1 VAASGCVLLGA
12 ATSSQAAPAPEP
24 SSALVTDAHVNALGV
39 LVFGVTGAFELGSG
53 NWGAAARLR
62 WVDSGLY
69 ARSTL
74 PASAD
79 QSLAFSYGGALG
91 ARYYSAAHGALTGWF
106 AGPAL
111 ELVHTRIED
120 PRVAKIATVTSLVVP
135 EIEAGYRWRAGSW
148 LFDLGLAGGYA
159 IVLSKGVENIQGGTG
174 ASAAQNSAANKPYA
188 SVLGDVGFYF

>member
-1 VAASGCVLLGA
+1 VQSAPPVKTHRLLLAAASGCLLLGA
-12 ATSSQAAPAPEP
+12 ATTAWAAPVPLEP
-24 SSALVTDAHVNALGV
+24 SSALATDAHVNALGV
-39 LVFGVTGAFELGSG
+39 LVFGVTGAFELGGG

-120 PRVAKIATVTSLVVP
+120 GVAKIATVTSLV
-135 EIEAGYRWRAGSW
+135 
-148 LFDLGLAGGYA
+148 
-159 IVLSKGVENIQGGTG
+159 
-174 ASAAQNSAANKPYA
+174 
-188 SVLGDVGFYF
+188 